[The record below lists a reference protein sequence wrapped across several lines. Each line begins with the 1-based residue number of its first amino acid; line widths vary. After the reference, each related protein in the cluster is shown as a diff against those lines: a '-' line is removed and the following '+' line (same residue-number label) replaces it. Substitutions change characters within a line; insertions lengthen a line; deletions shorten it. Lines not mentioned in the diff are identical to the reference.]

1 MYARGIKF
9 MCARGIKFM
18 CARGIKFASVSI
30 IFQLNF

>member
-1 MYARGIKF
+1 MCARGIEF